1 MVRDAENDAKSEA
14 LRAMQA
20 EGQKLADA
28 LESLLAAWRTRNP
41 SIRPDDLTFAE
52 HIRLAEPAV
61 EALAAWGM
69 VKMGFERHEPPG
81 EVELDRQ
88 TRLATYRQECE
99 AVICDRV
106 AMGFE
111 RHEPPGEVERL
122 RAMQAEGQK
131 LADLLRGVWYLTY
144 PGTLAECG
152 NEVDAALSEWGMVVM
167 GFERH
172 EPPSD
177 AQG

>member
-28 LESLLAAWRTRNP
+28 LGSLLAAWRTRDP
-41 SIRPDDLTFAE
+41 SICPDDLTFAE

-69 VKMGFERHEPPG
+69 V
-81 EVELDRQ
+81 
-88 TRLATYRQECE
+88 
-99 AVICDRV
+99 

-122 RAMQAEGQK
+122 RAQVARLE
-131 LADLLRGVWYLTY
+131 DD
-144 PGTLAECG
+144 TLAETVAHPPFPAIPSMCRIDWDCMCAHRAEAIRDYRAAVRG
-152 NEVDAALSEWGMVVM
+152 KPGQGEEHADDARSALP
-167 GFERH
+167 R
-172 EPPSD
+172 
-177 AQG
+177 